1 MDRVLP
7 GAPEARAGAAHGVRV
22 VGVGEGRGE
31 GEGGGAAAAAAAAVG
46 EHEVVRRG
54 CRPGVRRVHGV
65 RRWLVGGGGGADGD
79 GLR

>member
-7 GAPEARAGAAHGVRV
+7 GAPEAGAGAAHGVCV

-31 GEGGGAAAAAAAAVG
+31 GEGGGAAAAGAVG

>member
-7 GAPEARAGAAHGVRV
+7 GAPEARAGAAHGVCV

-31 GEGGGAAAAAAAAVG
+31 SEGGGAVG

-54 CRPGVRRVHGV
+54 CRPRVRRVHGV